1 MSPKFILALSKD
13 KMSRYSEQVDA
24 YRAACGHHPEL
35 KSFDSALQQR
45 TKKMIDSLTVEAK
58 TGSVSPHTVHKEFK
72 AMGNPFD
79 GSELTNQFE
88 LMNKQQE
95 SLLKKV
101 TERIS
106 TVKTVT
112 IISHVVFG
120 AVGVIYFAGCIGL
133 MCTGV
138 GAPLGAV
145 GAMVGIIVLP
155 LGWVGVN
162 YFLNERLE
170 ALQKQL
176 KALNIVKSIPPK
188 IGEGTI
194 TDQVGINSVSEQVD
208 ELKDQIKSMLEAV
221 DDAIE
226 SKGDEVDMKG
236 DMQSLV
242 EEVEKLTT
250 KIKEIGDDVDVYSKL
265 IKETRLHVLEKING
279 SGK

>member
-1 MSPKFILALSKD
+1 MK
-13 KMSRYSEQVDA
+13 
-24 YRAACGHHPEL
+24 
-35 KSFDSALQQR
+35 
-45 TKKMIDSLTVEAK
+45 
-58 TGSVSPHTVHKEFK
+58 FK

-101 TERIS
+101 TDTRERIMKEIEEVTERIS

-120 AVGVIYFAGCIGL
+120 AVGVAYTAGCIAL

-138 GAPLGAV
+138 GAPWGAGGAV
-145 GAMVGIIVLP
+145 VGVIVLP

-162 YFLNERLE
+162 YLLNERLE

-226 SKGDEVDMKG
+226 SKGDAVDMKG